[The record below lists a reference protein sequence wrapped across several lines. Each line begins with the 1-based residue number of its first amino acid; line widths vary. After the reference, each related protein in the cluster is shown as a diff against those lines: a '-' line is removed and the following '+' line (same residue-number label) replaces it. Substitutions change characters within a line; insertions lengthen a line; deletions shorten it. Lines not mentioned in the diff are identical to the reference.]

1 MININFIFQSEGD
14 SVAES
19 RYRFNRVLLIPTR
32 SISIN
37 PEKSYVNEDCNEN
50 DEMGEQRH

>member
-1 MININFIFQSEGD
+1 MVNINFIFQSESD
-14 SVAES
+14 SFAES
-19 RYRFNRVLLIPTR
+19 RYRFSGVILIPTR

-50 DEMGEQRH
+50 DEMGGQ